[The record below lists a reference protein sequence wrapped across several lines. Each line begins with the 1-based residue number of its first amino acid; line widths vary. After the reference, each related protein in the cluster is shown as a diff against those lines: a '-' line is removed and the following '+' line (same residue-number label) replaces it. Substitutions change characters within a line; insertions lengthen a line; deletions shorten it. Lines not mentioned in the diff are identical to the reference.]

1 MNTTELQY
9 VLDQEMLRQY
19 IEMIGADKL
28 LSSALM
34 LEDKL
39 SDYEAELNDCA
50 RAQNVVKLRH
60 HVHQVKGAAGT
71 LGLIRIQ
78 HTADHIQ
85 KKEHLLWQL
94 EDEHDLK
101 LLLRYLKEDVPTLL
115 DYLKYQG

>member
-39 SDYEAELNDCA
+39 SSYEAQLKSCA
-50 RAQNVVKLRH
+50 SKQNVVKLRQQ
-60 HVHQVKGAAGT
+60 VHQVKGAAGT
-71 LGLIRIQ
+71 LGLKRIQ
-78 HTADHIQ
+78 LTADHIQ

-101 LLLRYLKEDVPTLL
+101 LLLRYLNEDVPILL
-115 DYLKYQG
+115 DYLRCQA